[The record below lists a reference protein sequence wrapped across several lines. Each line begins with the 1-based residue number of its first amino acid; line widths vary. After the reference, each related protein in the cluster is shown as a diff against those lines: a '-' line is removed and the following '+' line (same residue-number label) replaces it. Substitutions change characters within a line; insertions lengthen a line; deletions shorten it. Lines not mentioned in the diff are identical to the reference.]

1 MVTLHTNTGIISVW
15 ELESQ
20 GEIFLWVSRGV
31 ALVKDS
37 DLTFHV
43 DLKGNSCNFQWIT
56 WEERFLW
63 VQEIHWVHL
72 KGSYWRHR
80 HRRGCST
87 VSFGYDLMAYSV
99 PHFMLI
105 GNYRTSS
112 SEKQVFPFYL
122 KMLWVLRII
131 LKGNMEKK
139 NEALRIGRRGIR
151 KQKRK
156 RASAL

>member
-15 ELESQ
+15 KLESQ

-63 VQEIHWVHL
+63 VQEIHL

-80 HRRGCST
+80 HRRGCSSLLWVWLNGIQCT
-87 VSFGYDLMAYSV
+87 S
-99 PHFMLI
+99 FMLI

-112 SEKQVFPFYL
+112 GEKQFFPFYL

-131 LKGNMEKK
+131 PKGNIEKK
-139 NEALRIGRRGIR
+139 NETLRIGRRGIR

-156 RASAL
+156 WASAL